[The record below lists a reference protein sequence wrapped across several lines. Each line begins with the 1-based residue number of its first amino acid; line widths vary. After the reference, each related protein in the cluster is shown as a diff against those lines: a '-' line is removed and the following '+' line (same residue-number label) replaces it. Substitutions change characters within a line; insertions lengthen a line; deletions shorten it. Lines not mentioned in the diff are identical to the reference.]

1 MRGLGEGSGDSVPQ
15 MVRTIAACLGLTAFA
30 VAITAGLLAHNP
42 TGLVLFRAVVAL
54 LVGQFVGMLIGHVG
68 TRVVEDQLRAY
79 VSSNPAAREV
89 STGSPPE
96 GTKDRAAA

>member
-1 MRGLGEGSGDSVPQ
+1 

-30 VAITAGLLAHNP
+30 VAITAGLLAQNP
-42 TGLVLFRAVVAL
+42 AGMVLFRGVVAL
-54 LVGQFVGMLIGHVG
+54 LVGQFVGMLLGQVG

-79 VSSNPAAREV
+79 VSSNPAAAREV
-89 STGSPPE
+89 STDSPPE